1 LFYGDRNEIPS
12 PTHRRTHILHRHLT
26 TNTIQ
31 NGREREITGYR
42 YPPPYIP
49 SKSRKSNPH
58 FTITNQSQIS
68 NHQSPGL
75 SLGIGLS
82 YLALKSDQESW
93 LAPQEAVTA
102 PQDNDKKATVSHG
115 RPPAPLTPFPTP
127 TKPNTSQKNP
137 RPTILAGNW
146 KCNPSTLTSAKQLIS
161 SLNQSCPATPSNV
174 KVIIAFPS
182 LFLSTAL
189 ACMRDDFI
197 VAAQDSGAVPS
208 KGGAYTGEA
217 SPTQLVSL
225 GVTHVVLG
233 HSERR
238 EGFQASASANSEGES
253 SGESSLF
260 VASKVKLAVEAGMT
274 VLLCVGEKK
283 AERENGTTLDVVASQ
298 LAPVVAALEPAD
310 WANVIIAYE
319 VSLAMNQLSSLQHQ
333 HQHPRLK

>member
-1 LFYGDRNEIPS
+1 
-12 PTHRRTHILHRHLT
+12 
-26 TNTIQ
+26 
-31 NGREREITGYR
+31 
-42 YPPPYIP
+42 
-49 SKSRKSNPH
+49 
-58 FTITNQSQIS
+58 
-68 NHQSPGL
+68 
-75 SLGIGLS
+75 
-82 YLALKSDQESW
+82 
-93 LAPQEAVTA
+93 
-102 PQDNDKKATVSHG
+102 
-115 RPPAPLTPFPTP
+115 
-127 TKPNTSQKNP
+127 
-137 RPTILAGNW
+137 
-146 KCNPSTLTSAKQLIS
+146 
-161 SLNQSCPATPSNV
+161 
-174 KVIIAFPS
+174 
-182 LFLSTAL
+182 
-189 ACMRDDFI
+189 MRDDFI

-238 EGFQASASANSEGES
+238 EGFQASANSANSEGES

-333 HQHPRLK
+333 HQHQHPRLK